1 MGYYSSYL
9 VMIPFLIF
17 TFYAQHKVKST
28 FNKYMKVNNKRGL
41 TGYEVAQRIIQ
52 RNALGNVSVERS
64 NRGKLSDHYDPRTK
78 TVRLSPEVYSGQSIS
93 AVSVAA
99 HEVGHA
105 IQHAKAYGPLTFRSL
120 LAPVASF
127 ANRSVM
133 FIIIGGLIFSITG
146 LIDLGIIVFSVV
158 ILFQIITLPVEF
170 NASSRALAEL
180 ENQGLVYRD
189 EIPHSKKVLNAA
201 ALTYVAAAAASVG
214 QLIRLLV
221 LRGSRD

>member
-1 MGYYSSYL
+1 MVFYGSYI

-28 FNKYMKVNNKRGL
+28 FNKYTKVKNRRGL
-41 TGYEVAQRIIQ
+41 TGAQVASTIIQ
-52 RNALGNVSVERS
+52 RNGLVDVSVERS

-78 TVRLSPEVYSGQSIS
+78 TIRLSPEVYSGQSMS

-105 IQHAKAYGPLTFRSL
+105 IQHANAYAPLTFRSL
-120 LAPVASF
+120 LVPVASF
-127 ANRSVM
+127 ASRSVM
-133 FIIIGGLIFSITG
+133 FFVIGGFIFGITG

-158 ILFQIITLPVEF
+158 ILFQIVTLPVEF
-170 NASSRALAEL
+170 NASSRALSEL
-180 ENQGLVYRD
+180 EGQGLVYND
-189 EIPHSKKVLNAA
+189 EISYSKKVLNAA
-201 ALTYVAAAAASVG
+201 ALTYVAAMAASVG
-214 QLIRLLV
+214 HLIRLLV

>member
-1 MGYYSSYL
+1 MGYYTSYI

-28 FNKYMKVNNKRGL
+28 FIKYTKVKNRRGL
-41 TGYEVAQRIIQ
+41 TGAQVASTIIQ
-52 RNALGNVSVERS
+52 RNGLVDVSVERS

-78 TVRLSPEVYSGQSIS
+78 TIRLSPEVYSGQSMS

-127 ANRSVM
+127 ASRSVM
-133 FIIIGGLIFSITG
+133 FFVIGGFIFGITG

-158 ILFQIITLPVEF
+158 VLFQIVTLPVEF
-170 NASSRALAEL
+170 NASSRALSEL
-180 ENQGLVYRD
+180 EGQGLVYND
-189 EIPHSKKVLNAA
+189 EISDSKKVLNAA
-201 ALTYVAAAAASVG
+201 ALTYVAAMAASVG
-214 QLIRLLV
+214 HLIRLLV
-221 LRGSRD
+221 LRGRRD

>member
-1 MGYYSSYL
+1 MGYYSSYI

-28 FNKYMKVNNKRGL
+28 FDKYTKVKNKKGL
-41 TGYEVAQRIIQ
+41 TGAEVAKKIIQ
-52 RNALGNVSVERS
+52 RNGLNDVTVKQS
-64 NRGKLSDHYDPRTK
+64 NRGKLSDHYNPRTK
-78 TVRLSPEVYSGQSIS
+78 TIELSPEVYSGQSMS

-105 IQHAKAYGPLTFRSL
+105 IQHAKAYAPLKFRSA

-127 ANRSVM
+127 ASKSVM
-133 FIIIGGLIFSITG
+133 FIIIGGFIFGITG

-158 ILFQIITLPVEF
+158 ILFQIVTLPVEF
-170 NASSRALAEL
+170 NASSRAISQL
-180 ENQGLVYRD
+180 EGQGLVYED
-189 EIPHSKKVLNAA
+189 ELKDSKKVLNAA

-214 QLIRLLV
+214 HLIRLLI
-221 LRGSRD
+221 LRGGRD

>member
-1 MGYYSSYL
+1 MGYYSSYI

-28 FNKYMKVNNKRGL
+28 FDKYTKVKNRRGL
-41 TGYEVAQRIIQ
+41 TGAEVASMIIQ
-52 RNALGNVSVERS
+52 RNGLGDVSVERS

-78 TVRLSPEVYSGQSIS
+78 TIRLSPEVYSGQSMS

-105 IQHAKAYGPLTFRSL
+105 IQHAKAYAPLKFRSL

-127 ANRSVM
+127 ASKSVM
-133 FIIIGGLIFSITG
+133 FIIIGGFIFGITG

-158 ILFQIITLPVEF
+158 ILFQIVTLPVEF
-170 NASSRALAEL
+170 NASSRALSEL
-180 ENQGLVYRD
+180 EGQGLVYND
-189 EIPHSKKVLNAA
+189 EIPDSKKVLNAA

-214 QLIRLLV
+214 QLIRLLI
-221 LRGSRD
+221 LRDRRR